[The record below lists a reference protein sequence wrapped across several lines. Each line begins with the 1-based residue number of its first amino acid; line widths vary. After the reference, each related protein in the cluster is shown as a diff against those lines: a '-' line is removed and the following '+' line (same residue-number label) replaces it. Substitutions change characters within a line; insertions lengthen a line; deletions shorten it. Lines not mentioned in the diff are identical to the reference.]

1 MLLQNRNLRALDR
14 AFDRMTSISGLSSP
28 LAVVDAWFDR
38 VDHDIKVACAPKAGS
53 RYTVYELTPVT
64 YEVDINDRG
73 DVTHRRLS
81 KEDLEII
88 AANDKVEAEEGQG
101 NA

>member
-14 AFDRMTSISGLSSP
+14 AFDRITSISGLSSP

-38 VDHDIKVACAPKAGS
+38 VDHDVKVACAPKPGS
-53 RYTVYELTPVT
+53 RYTVYELKPVT
-64 YEVDINDRG
+64 YEVEINERG
-73 DVTHRRLS
+73 DITHRRLS
-81 KEDLEII
+81 KEELEID
-88 AANDKVEAEEGQG
+88 AANAKVEAEEGKG